1 MLPERR
7 IFSPFM
13 SGGKKKVI
21 HSSTNQLLKAG
32 ETVTW
37 CDAAVESDARCS
49 APEKVCVAWKHLK
62 YLGNF
67 LRHLKTKIFATE
79 EIGCMF
85 SNVWLICHGKSHRKI
100 PMIKSSPVKLQF
112 YLLTEVTRNQPGHIY
127 NEKSYKSSYKVL
139 VNGKTSHDMNFKLEL
154 ASLNMYWI

>member
-21 HSSTNQLLKAG
+21 HSSANQLLKAG

-62 YLGNF
+62 YLGKF
-67 LRHLKTKIFATE
+67 PT
-79 EIGCMF
+79 
-85 SNVWLICHGKSHRKI
+85 
-100 PMIKSSPVKLQF
+100 SSQ
-112 YLLTEVTRNQPGHIY
+112 N
-127 NEKSYKSSYKVL
+127 
-139 VNGKTSHDMNFKLEL
+139 
-154 ASLNMYWI
+154 